1 MRIGLAS
8 RAGASIRSARTK
20 HWGASLRSRTKA
32 CPQSFVLTKR
42 IDAPALVFSQFTAYP
57 LQTQNKNSDVGYKQF
72 AFLGPVK
79 QIESNPI
86 ISNKR

>member
-1 MRIGLAS
+1 MQGRRFVRLGQSIGGQAFVHAQRLA
-8 RAGASIRSARTK
+8 
-20 HWGASLRSRTKA
+20 
-32 CPQSFVLTKR
+32 PQSFVLTKR